1 MRLNRTQEYLE
12 LTVNLLADNDLSPC
26 QCDDLDE
33 YEDLVFEAVEKVYGP
48 PNASQRSI
56 VKRWV
61 REDWEQFLSG
71 WFRDN
76 ADSDWIDSLLD

>member
-1 MRLNRTQEYLE
+1 MRLNMTQEYLE

-33 YEDLVFEAVEKVYGP
+33 YEDLVLDAAEKVYGP

-61 REDWEQFLSG
+61 REDWEQFRLEEE
-71 WFRDN
+71 RDN
-76 ADSDWIDSLLD
+76 GAK

>member
-12 LTVNLLADNDLSPC
+12 LVVNILADKGLSPC

-33 YEDLVFEAVEKVYGP
+33 YEDLVFDAAEKAYGP

-56 VKRWV
+56 LKRWV
-61 REDWEQFLSG
+61 REDWEQDMIEID
-71 WFRDN
+71 RDN
-76 ADSDWIDSLLD
+76 GTK